1 MSEAERTIVVG
12 VDYSDQ
18 SVVAVDDALRAAATV
33 RGTRLVPVLV
43 LPASTT
49 VGAPDSAEMLTEL
62 IDRSSENLVQLIEGR
77 AKALRLTMPAVQPQV
92 HLGAPAEA
100 LLNVAREV
108 GAELIA
114 VGTHGRRG
122 LSHLLLG
129 SVAEEVM
136 RKASCSVLI
145 ARSRLPSAAEQRA
158 VEASPVARTDAR
170 VQAPSPPAEP
180 SILGGAGD
188 VGSEAG
194 IEDAEPT
201 VVAGPHIDAGRV
213 VLHVLDAP
221 SGQVFVCAFESEEGV
236 SVEPLEGSWVPA
248 PSSAARARV
257 ARIARRALD
266 KDRRLFTAL
275 LAEIERNRRHDA
287 NR

>member
-1 MSEAERTIVVG
+1 MSEPERTIVVG

-18 SVVAVDDALRAAATV
+18 SVVAVDDALRAAVTV
-33 RGTRLVPVLV
+33 RGTRLIPVLV

-49 VGAPDSAEMLTEL
+49 VGAPDAAEMLRELTARSNENLLQL
-62 IDRSSENLVQLIEGR
+62 IDGR
-77 AKALRLTMPAVQPQV
+77 ANALRLVAPPVEPCVRFGT
-92 HLGAPAEA
+92 PAEA
-100 LLNVAREV
+100 LLNVAREF
-108 GAELIA
+108 GADLIA

-145 ARSRLPSAAEQRA
+145 ARARLPNAEGQRA
-158 VEASPVARTDAR
+158 AAASPKARMDAEAHA
-170 VQAPSPPAEP
+170 APQPIEP
-180 SILGGAGD
+180 SGKAEH
-188 VGSEAG
+188 VGPDAALEEA
-194 IEDAEPT
+194 APT

-213 VLHVLDAP
+213 VVHVLDAP

-257 ARIARRALD
+257 ARIARRTVD
-266 KDRRLFTAL
+266 KDRRLF
-275 LAEIERNRRHDA
+275 AELFAQIAQSRRHDD
-287 NR
+287 NP

>member
-1 MSEAERTIVVG
+1 MSEPERTIVVG

-18 SVVAVDDALRAAATV
+18 SVVAVDDALRAAVTV
-33 RGTRLVPVLV
+33 RGTRLIPVLV

-49 VGAPDSAEMLTEL
+49 VGAPDAAEMLREL
-62 IDRSSENLVQLIEGR
+62 TARSNENLLQLIGGR
-77 AKALRLTMPAVQPQV
+77 ANALRLAAPPVEPCVRFGT
-92 HLGAPAEA
+92 PAEA
-100 LLNVAREV
+100 LLNVAREF
-108 GAELIA
+108 GADLIA

-145 ARSRLPSAAEQRA
+145 ARARLPNAEGQRAAAASPKARMAAEA
-158 VEASPVARTDAR
+158 HA
-170 VQAPSPPAEP
+170 APQPIEP
-180 SILGGAGD
+180 SGRAED
-188 VGSEAG
+188 VGPDGALEEA
-194 IEDAEPT
+194 APT

-257 ARIARRALD
+257 ARIARRTVD
-266 KDRRLFTAL
+266 KDRRLF
-275 LAEIERNRRHDA
+275 AELFAQIAQNRRHDD
-287 NR
+287 NP